1 MLIQMDGSPH
11 AWLEDRG
18 PRLCL
23 LMGIDDATGTVPAAL
38 FRTQE
43 DAHGYFLLL
52 DSLIRTAGRPIAV
65 YHDRHSIF
73 VPPSQQQATLAD
85 ELAGMT
91 PTTQVSRALAELGI
105 RSIRA
110 HSPQAKGRVER
121 GFATFQDRLVSEL
134 RLAGATTQEEAT
146 PVLAAFVA
154 RCNAQFAVPA
164 TQSGSTYRPL
174 EAGQDL
180 AAICSFHYTRTVA
193 ADNTVKLGKHR
204 IQLEPGPGRVSY
216 AKAQVEIQE
225 RLDGSLVVVYHRQT
239 LATTAA
245 PAEAPILRARPRGS
259 SRPGSQE
266 ETETAVAAAVGG
278 VGMWAASSPTP
289 VADDEPGR
297 PHIHAPRQPAANHPW
312 KQSYKTMGRT

>member
-91 PTTQVSRALAELGI
+91 PTTQVSRTRVARAGSAKCPIQAPSRIPWLALPIAGY
-105 RSIRA
+105 SAKDRA
-110 HSPQAKGRVER
+110 TAS
-121 GFATFQDRLVSEL
+121 
-134 RLAGATTQEEAT
+134 GATNAT
-146 PVLAAFVA
+146 PC
-154 RCNAQFAVPA
+154 RC
-164 TQSGSTYRPL
+164 
-174 EAGQDL
+174 
-180 AAICSFHYTRTVA
+180 
-193 ADNTVKLGKHR
+193 
-204 IQLEPGPGRVSY
+204 
-216 AKAQVEIQE
+216 
-225 RLDGSLVVVYHRQT
+225 
-239 LATTAA
+239 
-245 PAEAPILRARPRGS
+245 
-259 SRPGSQE
+259 
-266 ETETAVAAAVGG
+266 
-278 VGMWAASSPTP
+278 
-289 VADDEPGR
+289 
-297 PHIHAPRQPAANHPW
+297 AN
-312 KQSYKTMGRT
+312 